1 VGVDEGPPDAA
12 VRGQGLPTLKTQSQD
27 SMRALASLSLRLS
40 IGEGVGFQ
48 VKCAIL
54 RCEEGR
60 CSTRDAPIVPE
71 ILRRSCR
78 KSHKP
83 CADPHGWGDRWGGL
97 ARGTQAWEDPTRP
110 IKEHAVSDR
119 RRVCGT
125 IRAALMD
132 NGATHLESYTV
143 ACRWP

>member
-1 VGVDEGPPDAA
+1 MGRGVGPA
-12 VRGQGLPTLKTQSQD
+12 
-27 SMRALASLSLRLS
+27 RALCRPVCSLS
-40 IGEGVGFQ
+40 VGFQ

-125 IRAALMD
+125 IRAAFMD
-132 NGATHLESYTV
+132 NGATHLESYTYDQLHHS
-143 ACRWP
+143 PPLPSLPEITPK